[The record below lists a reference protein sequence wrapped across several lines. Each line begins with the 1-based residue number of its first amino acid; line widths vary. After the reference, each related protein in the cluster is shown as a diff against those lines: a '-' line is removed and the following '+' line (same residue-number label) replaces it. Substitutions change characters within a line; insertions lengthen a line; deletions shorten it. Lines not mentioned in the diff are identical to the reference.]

1 MSGKFEKATLG
12 GGCFWCMEA
21 VFSEVKG
28 VEKVESGFS
37 GGWVPNPTYEQVCTD
52 TTGHAEV
59 VQITFDPSTLSY
71 DELLDIYFGVH
82 DPTTLNRQGDDVG
95 TQYRSV
101 IFYHTDE
108 QKRIAESKVKS
119 LTEQRVWKNP
129 IVTEIQPYK
138 AFYRAE
144 EYHQS
149 YFRKNPDKPY
159 CRIVISPKVSKL
171 RHSFQSKLRVAT

>member
-1 MSGKFEKATLG
+1 M
-12 GGCFWCMEA
+12 
-21 VFSEVKG
+21 FSEVKG

-171 RHSFQSKLRVAT
+171 RRSFQSKLRVAT